1 MGWKG
6 SLVYVRWKGP
16 VEELTT
22 LAEALETAPLDPWRR
37 GLWWGVLVEEVPLE
51 YAIQGG
57 PSESLPPLAAETGA
71 PVLSMSCYDSDV
83 LTVGGLSREH
93 GPWFTCIERSRLQGE
108 GWRESFD
115 TDPFLD
121 PGFLDVPGSVEAAVA
136 WATSAG
142 LVPNQAAL
150 ERIFSTEGRYTIDD
164 VAQFELPDALGL
176 PPEKA

>member
-1 MGWKG
+1 
-6 SLVYVRWKGP
+6 
-16 VEELTT
+16 
-22 LAEALETAPLDPWRR
+22 
-37 GLWWGVLVEEVPLE
+37 
-51 YAIQGG
+51 
-57 PSESLPPLAAETGA
+57 
-71 PVLSMSCYDSDV
+71 MSCYDSDV
-83 LTVGGLSREH
+83 VTVGGFSREH
-93 GPWFTCIERSRLQGE
+93 GPWLTCIERSRLQGE

-136 WATSAG
+136 WATAAG

-176 PPEKA
+176 PPEKD